1 MLNPDL
7 HPRRQRGGPR
17 AALLV
22 LAVPLIAACSPALNW
37 REIRPKGLDILLSF
51 PCKPQQITQDVR
63 LAGNT
68 VKMSMTGCTADD
80 MTFALAHA
88 DVKDA
93 SRVGAALAVLH
104 QAAVRNVGGT
114 VTRSR
119 ASAVDHA
126 ASGLPDALDLEIS
139 GKSPTGKPLRERV
152 VLFAQG
158 SQVYQATAFG
168 HAKDYKPEAA
178 QTFSGSVRLS
188 GHGAGD

>member
-7 HPRRQRGGPR
+7 HPRRQRGWPR
-17 AALLV
+17 VALLV

-37 REIRPKGLDILLSF
+37 RETRPKGLDILLNF

-68 VKMSMTGCTADD
+68 VKMSMTGCAADD

-88 DVKDA
+88 DLKDA

-104 QAAVRNVGGT
+104 QAAVHNVGGT
-114 VTRSR
+114 VTHSQP
-119 ASAVDHA
+119 SAIDHA
-126 ASGLPDALDLEIS
+126 TRGLPDALDLEIS
-139 GKSPTGKPLRERV
+139 GRSPAGKPLRERV

-158 SQVYQATAFG
+158 SHVYQATAFG
-168 HAKDYKPEAA
+168 HAKDYKPDAA
-178 QTFSGSVRLS
+178 RTFSGSVRLS
-188 GHGAGD
+188 SNGAAD